1 MCDHPEVCA
10 GLARPAM
17 VPVRPNDDTPFLVF
31 HWRKMRSRLFR
42 LSRQRSFWPRF
53 DLILASFW
61 PRSALKTASATFPA
75 LSGLFGC
82 QDSGHNEVVDRR
94 PALREYRRQLG
105 AVSRVQALWRGKVIR
120 HEARIRH
127 SKRHFFMPE
136 NSRLQGRHS
145 KESIVTMG
153 LGV

>member
-10 GLARPAM
+10 WLARPAM

-31 HWRKMRSRLFR
+31 QWRKMRSRLFR
-42 LSRQRSFWPRF
+42 LSRRRSFWPRF
-53 DLILASFW
+53 DLILTSFW

-75 LSGLFGC
+75 LPDFLAVK
-82 QDSGHNEVVDRR
+82 DSGHNEVVDHR

-136 NSRLQGRHS
+136 NSRLQWRKNRS
-145 KESIVTMG
+145 
-153 LGV
+153 